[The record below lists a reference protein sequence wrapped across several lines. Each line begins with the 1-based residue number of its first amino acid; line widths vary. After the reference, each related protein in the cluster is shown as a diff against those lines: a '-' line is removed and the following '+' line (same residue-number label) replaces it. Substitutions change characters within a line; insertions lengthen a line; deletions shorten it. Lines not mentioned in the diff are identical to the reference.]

1 MSHKFNT
8 LAVDLSS
15 LAYRSYFGLPDS
27 IKSADGK
34 PVNAIKGYLDALN
47 RFIKIYEPKTIIHA
61 TDEDW
66 RPQWR
71 VDLLPEYKAHRVE
84 DETEEIVPDDLD
96 YQLNLLPEILA
107 DMGMNVIGIEKA
119 EADDVLATISFN
131 YESVVLITGDRDLL
145 QLINDK
151 REISVHMLGKEGG
164 LLFKEQNVK
173 DKYGVSSQQYIDFSV
188 LRGDA
193 SDGLPGVKGIGEK
206 TSAKLIQSL
215 HSLEKIIQESNSKN
229 SFMSEKIRNSIL
241 DSIDYITKAKN
252 VVKLKTDLNLNRP
265 FSFQPMSI
273 KDIRAKYENIKIGNQ
288 IDTFY
293 ELSKTLS

>member
-27 IKSADGK
+27 IKSTDGK

-47 RFIKIYEPKTIIHA
+47 RFIKMYEPKNIIHA

-84 DETEEIVPDDLD
+84 DETKEIVPDDLD
-96 YQLNLLPEILA
+96 FQLNLLPEILA

-131 YESVVLITGDRDLL
+131 SESVVLITGDRDLL
-145 QLINDK
+145 Q
-151 REISVHMLGKEGG
+151 
-164 LLFKEQNVK
+164 
-173 DKYGVSSQQYIDFSV
+173 
-188 LRGDA
+188 
-193 SDGLPGVKGIGEK
+193 
-206 TSAKLIQSL
+206 
-215 HSLEKIIQESNSKN
+215 
-229 SFMSEKIRNSIL
+229 
-241 DSIDYITKAKN
+241 
-252 VVKLKTDLNLNRP
+252 
-265 FSFQPMSI
+265 
-273 KDIRAKYENIKIGNQ
+273 
-288 IDTFY
+288 
-293 ELSKTLS
+293 